1 MVWGYLQQFWTNITD
16 ATADTVAWFQSVGNA
31 VAGAIGG
38 IFDATIHLIADLGLV
53 FAWLFGEL
61 KTIFVALLS
70 PFNYVF
76 ILLKT
81 AIQSAFTPAV
91 NELAP
96 EWSDGV
102 LSIFESI
109 PNWSIFST
117 VLGGMVLLFVGISLI
132 RSIGRVL

>member
-1 MVWGYLQQFWTNITD
+1 MIWGYLQQFWSNITD
-16 ATADTVAWFQSVGNA
+16 ATANTVAWFQSVGNA

-38 IFDATIHLIADLGLV
+38 IFDATIHLLGDGGRV

-76 ILLKT
+76 VLLKNV
-81 AIQSAFTPAV
+81 IQSGFGSITNEIEPA
-91 NELAP
+91 
-96 EWSDGV
+96 WSTGV
-102 LSIFESI
+102 LGIFDAI
-109 PNWSIFST
+109 PNWTIFGT